1 MEQIVRLKLALGR
14 EFFRSHTILL
24 TGVVLF
30 SFLCGI
36 GFLLFSPLLVF
47 AAASLLILSLLM
59 VYCPY
64 LGILVYLMLEYAR
77 IPAMFPSLQ
86 ALQIGKIVV
95 AVTGLIWILRS
106 VFDRKLKFVYD
117 PLNWIMVIW
126 ALIVIGSSFFAVN
139 SKLANQG
146 VIDFLKWIIIY
157 FLIINLVDTLP
168 KWKWFMWSLLLLNFK
183 LSQFQIRQFMAGYEM
198 ASSPGRFITEGV
210 GAGSTGFFGNAGDF
224 GVAMCVVA
232 PLAFYLVRAV
242 KSRVLKVGGI
252 VLSSVFVFSILRSG
266 SRGAALALFFMAL
279 FFWLRTSKKL
289 QSGVVILLFVVG
301 FWASAPGAWKE
312 RFVSAAEYQEDV
324 TASQRL
330 KLWEAGLKMS
340 ADSPLL
346 GVGINNFGTNYAA
359 RYHAPDE
366 AGIAWAPHNIFVQAL
381 SELGVLGFLCLL
393 TAIILVFRRNH
404 ETRELFLQNS
414 LKSNWIARFAH
425 ALDLS
430 LIGYVVSGF
439 FLTVLYYPH
448 LYIIM
453 TLAISLNQIA
463 RKQVIA
469 QKNLTE
475 DNQK

>member
-1 MEQIVRLKLALGR
+1 MEQIIRLKLALR
-14 EFFRSHTILL
+14 RDFFRSHTILL
-24 TGVVLF
+24 AGLVLF

-36 GFLLFSPLLVF
+36 GFLFFSPLLVF
-47 AAASLLILSLLM
+47 AAAGLVILCVLM
-59 VYCPY
+59 VYYPY

-95 AVTGLIWILRS
+95 VVTGLIWVLRS
-106 VFDRKLKFVYD
+106 VLNRKLKFVYD

-126 ALIVIGSSFFAVN
+126 ALTVVGSAFFAMN

-146 VIDFLKWIIIY
+146 AIDFLKWVIIY

-168 KWKWFMWSLLLLNFK
+168 KWQWFMWFLLLLNFK
-183 LSQFQIRQFMAGYEM
+183 LSQFQIRQFMAGYDM
-198 ASSPGRFITEGV
+198 ASSPDRFITEGM

-252 VLSSVFVFSILRSG
+252 VLSSVFVFSILRCG
-266 SRGAALALFFMAL
+266 SRGAALALFLMAL

-289 QSGVVILLFVVG
+289 QSGLVILLFVVG
-301 FWASAPGAWKE
+301 FWASAPEAWKE
-312 RFVSAAEYQEDV
+312 RFVSAAEYQQDV

-330 KLWEAGLKMS
+330 KLWEAGLRMS

-366 AGIAWAPHNIFVQAL
+366 ARVAWAPHNIFVQAV

-393 TAIILVFRRNH
+393 MAMILVFRRNH
-404 ETRELFLQNS
+404 ETRKLYLQNNLES
-414 LKSNWIARFAH
+414 DWIAPFAH

-430 LIGYVVSGF
+430 LIGYLVSGF

-448 LYIIM
+448 LYIII

-463 RKQVIA
+463 RKRVTA
-469 QKNLTE
+469 QKNLIE